1 MRQRYEKMI
10 EELKREIDKACVN
23 AEQAARNQIVKLE
36 LRITELE

>member
-10 EELKREIDKACVN
+10 EELKREIDKAGVN
-23 AEQAARNQIVKLE
+23 AEQAARNQIVKFE